1 VSALQ
6 EMIYEAVQESVGRR
20 DERRRDAE
28 RDMNALTRQPVGT
41 GPQTG
46 TGGRSGAPDEAED
59 DLPNEPDVNPY
70 DETLLKMLVDWP
82 EFWARDQSEAD
93 WIAEPV
99 IPAGRSISIYAP
111 GGTGKSLFTLSLVA
125 AVATGGAGLDGRPMK
140 ARRVLYIDYEMTQE
154 DLFERLSA
162 MGYDQ
167 TCDLSNLH
175 YASLPS
181 LPAADAPEGG
191 KAIARMA
198 QLVDAELV
206 ILDTFSRA
214 VAGDENDAD
223 TVRSFYRWTGLHLKA
238 EGRAFIRIDHAGKD
252 IERGQRGTSAKND
265 DVDIVWQMIKADA
278 SGFKLTAKKR
288 RMGWVPEV
296 VELQQFDEPTLH
308 YRIVEGLA
316 PSGTDKVVRDLD
328 ELGVPAF
335 ASARQAS
342 KLLKDGGRGARDQLV
357 RAAQKKRLR
366 GFGEAVDN
374 SPNQAQ
380 NRVPPN
386 RDAYKV
392 SDRDAARDAPLR
404 NGGLPA
410 GTRCGTHPDAGGDA
424 TGTRSVTLVT
434 DAPSVAG
441 LSRLPDTPTI
451 DALSVAVD
459 W

>member
-1 VSALQ
+1 
-6 EMIYEAVQESVGRR
+6 MIYTAVREA
-20 DERRRDAE
+20 DERRHERRREAE
-28 RDMNALTRQPVGT
+28 REMNALTRMPVGT
-41 GPQTG
+41 GPQAGVAGQSGG
-46 TGGRSGAPDEAED
+46 TDDGPADE
-59 DLPNEPDVNPY
+59 LPNDPPPPDPY
-70 DETLLKMLVDWP
+70 DANLLDMLVDWP
-82 EFWARDQSEAD
+82 DFWQRDQSEAD

-265 DVDIVWQMIKADA
+265 DVDIVWQMVKADA

-288 RMGWVPEV
+288 RMGWVPEI
-296 VELQQFDEPTLH
+296 VELQQFDEPNLH
-308 YRIVEGLA
+308 YRLVEGLA
-316 PSGTDKVVRDLD
+316 PPGTDKVVRDLD
-328 ELGVPAF
+328 DLGVPAF

-357 RAAQKKRLR
+357 RAAQKKRSR
-366 GFGEAVDN
+366 AFGGAVDN
-374 SPNQAQ
+374 VPSQAA
-380 NRVPPN
+380 NRVPPS
-386 RDAYKV
+386 RDADKV
-392 SDRDAARDAPLR
+392 SDWDAVRDAASGNTDLA
-404 NGGLPA
+404 G
-410 GTRCGTHPDAGGDA
+410 GTRYGTRWDAVGDA
-424 TGTRSVTLVT
+424 TGTRSVSLIRTR
-434 DAPSVAG
+434 PSVADLG
-441 LSRLPDTPTI
+441 PIPDTPS
-451 DALSVAVD
+451 AEPLNLEAEVG